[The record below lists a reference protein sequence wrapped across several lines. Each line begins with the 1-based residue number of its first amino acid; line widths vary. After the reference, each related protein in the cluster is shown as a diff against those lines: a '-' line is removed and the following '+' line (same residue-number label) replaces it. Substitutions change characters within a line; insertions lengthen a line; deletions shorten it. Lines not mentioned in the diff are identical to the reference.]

1 MTGGIT
7 NGNVSASNTYN
18 YGSVV
23 KYECAEGYQISKGK
37 PRNYCQGKNW
47 KHGDTKPTCTGK
59 STAYLAMS
67 LVPSARGTLGSTDTS
82 TLLALVSL
90 QLSSVVLSLVS
101 TASGTFG
108 IIETPSLL
116 APVSLLLSVV
126 LSPVPT
132 ARGTFGSTDTPS
144 LLPLV
149 SLLLPVVLS
158 LVLSARGKLGST
170 DT

>member
-37 PRNYCQGKNW
+37 PRNYCQGKTW

-59 STAYLAMS
+59 STAYLVVS
-67 LVPSARGTLGSTDTS
+67 FVPSARGTLGSTDTS
-82 TLLALVSL
+82 TLLALVNQL
-90 QLSSVVLSLVS
+90 LSSVVMS
-101 TASGTFG
+101 TARGTFG
-108 IIETPSLL
+108 IMETPSLL

-144 LLPLV
+144 LLPLL